1 MVGIFYAQKWGDR
14 LILQEEIR
22 KQANMIAKILMRGNN
37 AEIKKNSDGTVK
49 VYEVRKKIVRN

>member
-1 MVGIFYAQKWGDR
+1 MVGIFYAQKWGDMV
-14 LILQEEIR
+14 LLQEEIQ
-22 KQANMIAKILMRGNN
+22 KQIAVIARILQRGNN